1 MVNTLAGIC
10 RLQANPGLGDQT
22 MPQTAKIEI
31 TLDTFKAIEAARLS
45 LSETHDEIV
54 RRALSSH
61 RPMRPSRETTA
72 DGPKAVRKRGNICVD
87 LFGRIVPVANLKDAY
102 LTILNALVR
111 HKPSLFELLSH
122 EGTNR
127 RRWAARDGAALY
139 PATPH
144 LAQDHAFAVAG
155 DWFVDTN
162 LSGRQIAERLRVAAR
177 LAGYRYGE
185 DVSIVEGP
193 VADLP

>member
-1 MVNTLAGIC
+1 
-10 RLQANPGLGDQT
+10 

-54 RRALSSH
+54 RRALSS
-61 RPMRPSRETTA
+61 RPSLQRARENAA
-72 DGPKAVRKRGNICVD
+72 DGPKAVRKRGNVSVD
-87 LFGRIVPVANLKDAY
+87 LFGRSVPVANLKGAY
-102 LTILNALVR
+102 LAILNALVR

-127 RRWAARDGAALY
+127 RRWAARESAALY

-144 LAQDHAFAVAG
+144 LARDHAFAVTG

-162 LSGRQIAERLRVAAR
+162 LSARQIAERLAVAAR

-185 DVSIVEGP
+185 DVRIVEAP
-193 VADLP
+193 VANLP